1 MKNIEIKARCSDFE
15 QLRKKIKESGGKY
28 IATMKQVDTYFEVPN
43 GRLKLR
49 VIDDKESVLIFYER
63 PDQTSSK
70 ESNYYIYP
78 SSDGNALKQFL
89 TKAFIVTKTVKK
101 FRELY
106 IVGNTRVH
114 LDEVAGLGQFM
125 ELETVINNQTEQEAR
140 EENLDVINK
149 LNISRNDMLK
159 SSYSDML

>member
-15 QLRKKIKESGGKY
+15 LLRKRIKESGGKY

-63 PDQTSSK
+63 PDQASSK

-89 TKAFIVTKTVKK
+89 TKAFNATKIVKK

-125 ELETVINNQTEQEAR
+125 ELETVISNQTEQEAR

-149 LNISRNDMLK
+149 LNISSNDMLK